1 MGKRFEPVLLIDKDD
16 LRIPLLSFLLAHRY
30 EGGDDDLVPQLYFP
44 GGRSVER
51 DYSASRVRGE
61 CIGGEPFS
69 GRNAPNT
76 NFLEGENASSF
87 H

>member
-1 MGKRFEPVLLIDKDD
+1 MGKRFEPVFLIDKDD
-16 LRIPLLSFLLAHRY
+16 LRIPLFSFLLAQRN
-30 EGGDDDLVPQLYFP
+30 EGCDDDLVPRLNFT

-61 CIGGEPFS
+61 CVGGEPFA
-69 GRNAPNT
+69 GRNAPNA
-76 NFLEGENASSF
+76 NFLEGENASRL